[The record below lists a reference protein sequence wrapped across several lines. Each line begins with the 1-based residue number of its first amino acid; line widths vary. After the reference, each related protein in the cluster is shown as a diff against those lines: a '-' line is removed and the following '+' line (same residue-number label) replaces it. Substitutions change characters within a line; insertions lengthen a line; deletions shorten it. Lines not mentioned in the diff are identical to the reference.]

1 MSPVDRARAA
11 LAAREELPY
20 DEAGA
25 EVPWDHLR
33 DALAEVDRLTVRLAA
48 AEKCAT
54 LFARCDDADFCV
66 CGMPEGQADIRA
78 WRALCSS
85 S

>member
-1 MSPVDRARAA
+1 MTPVDRARAA

-20 DEAGA
+20 DEDGA

-33 DALAEVDRLTVRLAA
+33 DVLERLDA